1 MSWSGI
7 FLVHVPEGVPAQAAV
22 DETIVGWFANP
33 NVPGSHLMA
42 VPDLVEIEPDPE
54 WPAKALAAVM
64 GVNPDL
70 RPVDDSGFL
79 DDGIGPV
86 FVQVYGTEVQL
97 MPKKLWEDPD
107 DLDGFAIMWSY
118 CVALGKTGC
127 VAHDPDEEELV
138 DLSIDVE
145 TARSWYNWI

>member
-7 FLVHVPEGVPAQAAV
+7 FLVHVPEGASPEAV
-22 DETIVGWFANP
+22 VNETIVGWIANP
-33 NVPGSHLMA
+33 SVSGSHLMA
-42 VPDLVEIEPDPE
+42 VPDVVVIEHDPD

-79 DDGIGPV
+79 DDGVGPV
-86 FVQVYGTEVQL
+86 FVHVYGTEVQL
-97 MPKKLWEDPD
+97 MPKKFWDNPR
-107 DLDGFAIMWSY
+107 DLDGFEIMWSY
-118 CVALGKTGC
+118 CIALGETGC
-127 VAHDPDEEELV
+127 VAHDPDEDELI
-138 DLSIDVE
+138 DLTLDLE